1 MRLSM
6 AYRNRKPRRSPLS
19 EISASLVR
27 RCRQLRDSAAN
38 SIRRALGPKTL
49 GQRGEAAAARY
60 LKRLG
65 YIIIAR
71 SSHIRR
77 GEIDLIAV
85 DDRTIVFVEVKTR
98 VSHDAGHPAEAVD
111 RDKQHRLTRL
121 AMVYLK
127 RHHQLETPA
136 RYDVVAITWPKTQ
149 RRPTIEHFKNA
160 FEPIGTGQMFY

>member
-1 MRLSM
+1 M
-6 AYRNRKPRRSPLS
+6 AESKRKPRRS
-19 EISASLVR
+19 SAKTLASSLVR
-27 RCRQLRDSAAN
+27 RYREFRAVAAA
-38 SIRRALGPKTL
+38 SLRRALAPKTL

-85 DDRTIVFVEVKTR
+85 DGRTIVFVEVKTR

-127 RHHQLETPA
+127 RHHLLETPA
-136 RYDVVAITWPKTQ
+136 RFDVIAITWPKAQ